1 VPRLNPFPFISPLT
15 FSSFPST
22 MSHQKNVKEQRGV
35 ESLLHNHGK
44 DVAGLNDFAVG
55 GAVSFLGGKGMV
67 TGIVIKKFTHSSQ
80 GGMGRPTEES
90 PEYEVAIDGGRDTII
105 LSGAALRRKV

>member
-1 VPRLNPFPFISPLT
+1 
-15 FSSFPST
+15 

-35 ESLLHNHGK
+35 ESLLHNQGK
-44 DVAGLNDFAVG
+44 DIAQLNDIFVVG
-55 GAVSFLGGKGMV
+55 DSVAAFIGGKGTV
-67 TGIVIKKFTHSSQ
+67 TCVVLRKFTHSSQ